1 MNTFYI
7 VATDRMSWGRGTK
20 VWEALGHALHHAGR
34 RATKALLFEVKCPDG
49 TVENDIY
56 VNEIGS
62 IVAPKGS
69 EVKDLDTI
77 PLGRIAPKFYDYFD
91 ELDAALVDNELD
103 NG

>member
-7 VATDRMSWGRGTK
+7 VATDRMSWGRGTHI
-20 VWEALGHALHHAGR
+20 WEALGHALQHAGR
-34 RATKALLFEVKCPDG
+34 KATKAVLFEVKAPE
-49 TVENDIY
+49 TAAENDVY
-56 VNEIGS
+56 VNEMGS

-77 PLGRIAPKFYDYFD
+77 DIDRIANRFYEYFD
-91 ELDAALVDNELD
+91 ELEAALEPD

>member
-7 VATDRMSWGRGTK
+7 VATDRMSWGRGTHI
-20 VWEALGHALHHAGR
+20 WEALGHALQHAGR
-34 RATKALLFEVKCPDG
+34 KATKAVIFEVKVP
-49 TVENDIY
+49 EAAAEKDIY
-56 VNEIGS
+56 VNEMGS

-77 PLGRIAPKFYDYFD
+77 PLEQIAMNFYAYYDSVDFHLSD
-91 ELDAALVDNELD
+91 EPD